1 MPRFSRRMTAGLR
14 MPRFVREHAGIDH
27 DLAQRA
33 DVFFL
38 DVAAEDQVGI
48 GVRVQRAVVL
58 DLGFQ
63 LSRSPAGIAERE
75 DGVLRLGALRDR
87 LQNIHRRGQ
96 ANSVVDLQRRILDE
110 EIARMQHEAAAGLDR
125 AAFQHLHGLGV
136 LRQLDLIGLLDDVE
150 LHQQFGKVDT
160 AGPAVDDDAHGAF
173 GVMRAELDHLA
184 LEARHLDS
192 STWQRVGISAVRLLA
207 GSRSGAVLMGG
218 VAFHLQPG
226 WKTYWL
232 TPGDSGVP
240 PRFDF
245 SKSENI
251 EAVTVLWPAPTK
263 FDDGAGGYSLGYHD
277 QVVLPLR
284 IVAKNADKP
293 VTLRADI
300 NYAVC
305 EKLCI
310 PVEASAELAIASVAS
325 TEDSALFAALDTVPK
340 PANVG
345 DPNPLT
351 IRDVKREGK
360 STVLVDV
367 AVPDTRA
374 VDLFVEGPTPDW
386 ALPVPKLLE
395 RSPPGVKR
403 FAFELEGLP
412 PGTNP
417 EGAALKLTLVGGDRA
432 YEFNINLD

>member
-1 MPRFSRRMTAGLR
+1 MVVIVPM
-14 MPRFVREHAGIDH
+14 
-27 DLAQRA
+27 RA
-33 DVFFL
+33 
-38 DVAAEDQVGI
+38 A
-48 GVRVQRAVVL
+48 
-58 DLGFQ
+58 LGF
-63 LSRSPAGIAERE
+63 
-75 DGVLRLGALRDR
+75 
-87 LQNIHRRGQ
+87 
-96 ANSVVDLQRRILDE
+96 
-110 EIARMQHEAAAGLDR
+110 AAT
-125 AAFQHLHGLGV
+125 
-136 LRQLDLIGLLDDVE
+136 LL
-150 LHQQFGKVDT
+150 
-160 AGPAVDDDAHGAF
+160 ASS
-173 GVMRAELDHLA
+173 LA
-184 LEARHLDS
+184 LDARAQDAS
-192 STWQRVGISAVRLLA
+192 PWQRDGHSAVRLLA

-218 VAFHLQPG
+218 IAFQLEPG
-226 WKTYWL
+226 WKTYWR

-245 SKSENI
+245 SKSENV
-251 EAVTVLWPAPTK
+251 EAVTVLWPAPMK
-263 FDDGAGGYSLGYHD
+263 FDDGAGGYSLGYNN

-284 IVAKNADKP
+284 IVAKSADKP

-395 RSPPGVKR
+395 HSPPGVKR

-432 YEFNINLD
+432 YEFNTNLD